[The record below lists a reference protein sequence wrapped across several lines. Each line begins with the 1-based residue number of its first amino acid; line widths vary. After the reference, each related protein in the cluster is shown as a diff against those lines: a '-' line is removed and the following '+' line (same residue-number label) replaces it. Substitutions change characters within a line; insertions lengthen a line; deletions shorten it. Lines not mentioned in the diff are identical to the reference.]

1 MYEGIAFF
9 VVIIIFCFVQSK
21 EIKCYF
27 NYFFVPLLL
36 YGFAAFFFFA
46 LDCQRFHP
54 LLPVPCP
61 TPFFR
66 FCLRFTHIITPL
78 YKNLI

>member
-1 MYEGIAFF
+1 MLFLCTF
-9 VVIIIFCFVQSK
+9 TF
-21 EIKCYF
+21 
-27 NYFFVPLLL
+27 

-61 TPFFR
+61 TPFFG
-66 FCLRFTHIITPL
+66 FAFVL
-78 YKNLI
+78 LI